1 MVKAILAGGGLR
13 ILIALAVGLGAL
25 FLNGCGAE
33 TAMPSASPQPT
44 GGQGAPQTAQASPS
58 TRQSGLAGADAD
70 AAHGTVSGGNT
81 GIWVT
86 GRGEATAVPDLA
98 VLSLGIEAFA
108 TTVQQARAEAAVA
121 MDRVIGVLKASKVA
135 DRDIQTRHFNIA
147 PRYSSRKVTRCAEG
161 KGPGTPSYADRPD
174 IIKFRP
180 SEPKGECFEDYQQV
194 ILGYQVTN
202 QLTVKLRDLNAI
214 GGIIDAA
221 TEAGGDLTRLQGIN
235 FTIDDPRALE
245 TQARA
250 AAIADLQVKAKQF
263 ATLTGV
269 KLGRLRFITETGGAV
284 PSGPLSDRAFAAASE
299 APTPISA
306 GELEVVVTVQGVFAI
321 E

>member
-1 MVKAILAGGGLR
+1 MVKAMPAGSGLR
-13 ILIALAVGLGAL
+13 VLIALAVGLGAM
-25 FLNGCGAE
+25 FLSGCGVE
-33 TAMPSASPQPT
+33 STTPT
-44 GGQGAPQTAQASPS
+44 GGQGGPQTVPASPLA
-58 TRQSGLAGADAD
+58 RQSGLTGADAD
-70 AAHGTVSGGNT
+70 AAHGTVTGGNT

-121 MDRVIGVLKASKVA
+121 MDRVIGALKASKVA

-147 PRYSSRKVTRCAEG
+147 PRYSSRKVTRCAD
-161 KGPGTPSYADRPD
+161 GPGTSTPGGTPRPGG
-174 IIKFRP
+174 RP
-180 SEPKGECFEDYQQV
+180 EAKGECFEEHQQV

-202 QLTVKLRDLNAI
+202 QLTVRLRDLTAI
-214 GGIIDAA
+214 GSIIDAA
-221 TEAGGDLTRLQGIN
+221 TEAGGDLTRFQGIS

-245 TQARA
+245 AQARA
-250 AAIADLQVKAKQF
+250 AAIADLLVKAKQF
-263 ATLTGV
+263 ATLSGV
-269 KLGRLRFITETGGAV
+269 KLGQLRFITETGGAV
-284 PSGPLSDRAFAAASE
+284 PLRPLAERAFALGASAA